1 MECEAYECGD
11 SVLGTE
17 SAEAAQ
23 PAEEIQD
30 SWGGDIDLSGAPD
43 EDLRDGAQTEAT
55 ESGRAGADGA
65 QEQHGDGGGENAGQP
80 VPEQAASAM
89 TAAQAARGR
98 LREIGEMRREL
109 SMQRM
114 AKTSPRLA
122 ERYLPGSMAGNMRSG
137 MSMREAAATWRSEQL
152 LAENLALK
160 QEKAN
165 AQRVVGSAGSAGRR
179 TRDAFDEQ
187 WYDGT

>member
-17 SAEAAQ
+17 SAEAAA
-23 PAEEIQD
+23 PAAESRD
-30 SWGGDIDLSGAPD
+30 GWGSDIDLSGAPD
-43 EDLRDGAQTEAT
+43 EDLRDGTQTEAP

-65 QEQHGDGGGENAGQP
+65 QERRGDGGEDAGQP
-80 VPEQAASAM
+80 APGQTAQAM

-165 AQRVVGSAGSAGRR
+165 AQRFIGSAGSAGRR